1 VHERYRGRKRTGL
14 TPLAILTGPTQI
26 GSFPRWTRTLANVPA
41 ALTDALRDRYRLE
54 RELGRGGMATVY
66 LARDLKHDREVAVK
80 VLSPELAEVLG
91 RERFLAEVA
100 LTARLDHP
108 HILTLIDS
116 GEAAGSLYY
125 VLPYVRGESLRKRLA
140 TEQQLS
146 VDEAVRIGCQ
156 VAAALDYAHRQGV
169 IHRDIKPENI
179 MLHEGEAMVTDFGV
193 ALAVRE
199 AAGER
204 LTEAGLSLGT
214 PQYMSP
220 EQAGGGHALTPRSDL
235 FSLGT
240 VIYEMLTGEAPF
252 RGRTSQ
258 AVVARLM
265 TERPAPIRTVRDTVP
280 AGVEAAVLKSLA
292 KVPADRFPT
301 GQAFAAALREGMA
314 PAKSRPGSA
323 AGRWLVAGAA
333 GAVAAA
339 VGLVLSLRFLGH
351 HDTSATVAGS
361 LGPPLVLV
369 APFQAEGDDTLAGSV
384 ARSLPDAIADSLATI
399 RGLRA
404 VVATEDS
411 PQAAD
416 SLFRGAEIGLIIAGS
431 VERNGNELK
440 AIGRV
445 SEGPTRIQ
453 LYSQGQQGAPGS
465 AALLEADLVERVV
478 RFVRRYVGTEVRRR
492 AVAAETQDSV
502 AREYWSRA
510 VAIIDAISAPEA
522 LALPSSTAD
531 RLAVADSLLGLAS
544 RRDPRWIGPHIARGW
559 ANLESA
565 ALYGSEGQRDPARI
579 SAHRKAVAAADAAIR
594 IAPDDAEARE
604 LRGVALVGLWF
615 EAPSDKADSIG
626 REAEL
631 ELGRAIALDLN
642 VARAWEALGTYYLF
656 IGRFGEGRQAMAQA
670 QQADAFLLSEPK
682 ILRWQILADLNLERY
697 ADARQTCARGARWY
711 PLEPAF
717 VNCPFVILGWSAA
730 DLASA
735 RRTWQLAGKAEDRA
749 TPARRSDIYRTKLLL
764 TAAILARAGSRDSAE
779 SLLRTF
785 VGTRKGPVD
794 LDGFASD
801 EAYVRLLVGQNDRAL
816 ALLRTFLHHNWA
828 QRGYIART
836 PWFRSLQHDPA
847 FVAMLERRP

>member
-1 VHERYRGRKRTGL
+1 VHECYRGRKRTGL
-14 TPLAILTGPTQI
+14 TPLAILTGRTQI
-26 GSFPRWTRTLANVPA
+26 ESFPRWIRTLANVPA

-280 AGVEAAVLKSLA
+280 AGVEAAVLKALA

-301 GQAFAAALREGMA
+301 GEAFAAALREGMA
-314 PAKSRPGSA
+314 PAKARPGA
-323 AGRWLVAGAA
+323 AARRWLVAGVAVA
-333 GAVAAA
+333 VVAAA
-339 VGLVLSLRFLGH
+339 GLLSLKFLGH
-351 HDTSATVAGS
+351 HDTPETGAGS

-369 APFQAEGDDTLAGSV
+369 SPFQAESDDTLAGSV

-416 SLFRGAEIGLIIAGS
+416 SLFRGAEVGLIIAGS

-579 SAHRKAVAAADAAIR
+579 SAHQKAVAAADAAIR

-785 VGTRKGPVD
+785 VGTRKGSVD